1 MDTFLY
7 IIFLTLPLIILLYVS
22 MTASRY
28 TWTSKSL
35 MRSFIS
41 IMVVAVIGVA
51 VVIPILN
58 SLTPVNNT
66 TGENISKTW
75 DEMMDNKATQ
85 QIVSLLPIVAFIGAI
100 MFFLYVIGT
109 AISHYEPREKKEKK
123 KKPKYIEVDAQ
134 PVHFKIDD
142 KQKQQKDKEVVTSGW
157 GDSK

>member
-22 MTASRY
+22 MTAGRY
-28 TWTSKSL
+28 TWT
-35 MRSFIS
+35 SFIS

-157 GDSK
+157 GDKKTK